1 MRHRRGYDMKQE
13 ELQELFCGKISME
26 LEKFRR
32 CILRK
37 NPQEIYNNAYRI
49 DSIINIYEQLTDMS
63 VDMKAETLMLLLIF
77 PNLLSY
83 IYSVWIKTEDSS
95 YEELGLS
102 IDDTI
107 RTICRDNGKETH
119 VA

>member
-1 MRHRRGYDMKQE
+1 MKQE

-26 LEKFRR
+26 LERFRR
-32 CILRK
+32 CMLRK
-37 NPQEIYNNAYRI
+37 RPQEIYNNAYRI
-49 DSIINIYEQLTDMS
+49 DSTINIYEQLTDMS
-63 VDMKAETLMLLLIF
+63 VDMETETLMILLVY
-77 PNLLSY
+77 PNLLAY

-107 RTICRDNGKETH
+107 RTLCRDNRKEKC

>member
-1 MRHRRGYDMKQE
+1 MKQE

-26 LEKFRR
+26 LERFRR

-49 DSIINIYEQLTDMS
+49 DSTINIYEQLIDMS
-63 VDMKAETLMLLLIF
+63 IDMEEEVLMILLVF

-83 IYSVWIKTEDSS
+83 IYSVWVKTEDNS
-95 YEELGLS
+95 YEELGES
-102 IDDTI
+102 IGETI
-107 RTICRDNGKETH
+107 RELCRDNGKENN